1 MNQEYE
7 SMPIEGIACDG
18 AHSEKN
24 RLTQYQAV
32 DLATGELL
40 FREDIGYQTVNIGEY
55 LGLAEAIRY
64 VIFVAKKP
72 TVIYCDSKTAIAW
85 VRDRYTSS
93 KKFNKDVFKA
103 EMFILACKTEIEKLV
118 TIKHWSST
126 KWGENPADFGN
137 K

>member
-1 MNQEYE
+1 MEEYN
-7 SMPIEGIACDG
+7 SIPIEGIVSDG

-24 RLTQYQAV
+24 KLTQYQAV

-40 FREDIGYQTVNIGEY
+40 FRKDIGYQTVNIGEY
-55 LGLAEAIRY
+55 LGLVEAIRY
-64 VIFVAKKP
+64 VIFVVKKP
-72 TVIYCDSKTAIAW
+72 TVVYCDSQTAISW
-85 VRDRYTSS
+85 VTGRYTAS

-103 EMFILACKTEIEKLV
+103 EMFISACKNIIDDLI